1 MHLEDLYDAFAE
13 GRLYPAMH
21 VFFPA
26 LIYIYIYLF
35 KIQSKIFVYYTLI
48 FGFEV
53 IEYVMLAVF
62 YEKEMHETIPDA
74 IISDVLMATLGLW
87 SAIVF
92 TSQPYFTTRFI
103 PTEDNRDLICCFVSK
118 NNRPKKCTCQ
128 IDSCNV
134 NVLYATSLLNIGI
147 QILYFFVDTGDNVEL
162 DFLFYAVVYVST
174 SLIFINIEW
183 ALFSAF
189 CFFFISI
196 GATDVYQRDFM
207 YVPLVNL
214 VVVPAMTILAYL
226 WYKNKYCT
234 SILSC
239 WKNKDETWTERTIRF
254 KTTPSP
260 LKENEWRY
268 AQC

>member
-1 MHLEDLYDAFAE
+1 M
-13 GRLYPAMH
+13 
-21 VFFPA
+21 
-26 LIYIYIYLF
+26 YIDF
-35 KIQSKIFVYYTLI
+35 
-48 FGFEV
+48 
-53 IEYVMLAVF
+53 
-62 YEKEMHETIPDA
+62 
-74 IISDVLMATLGLW
+74 
-87 SAIVF
+87 
-92 TSQPYFTTRFI
+92 
-103 PTEDNRDLICCFVSK
+103 
-118 NNRPKKCTCQ
+118 
-128 IDSCNV
+128 
-134 NVLYATSLLNIGI
+134 
-147 QILYFFVDTGDNVEL
+147 LYFFVDTGDNVEL